1 MKTVKIGD
9 YILTNIW
16 KDKKFKVT
24 KKKTGYKK
32 DCFDT
37 EIGERYFLDNRFKS
51 WVLVERKG
59 RSENK

>member
-24 KKKTGYKK
+24 KKDTGYKK

-37 EIGERYFLDNRFKS
+37 EIGERYFLDNRFSTWTK
-51 WVLVERKG
+51 VK
-59 RSENK
+59 KK